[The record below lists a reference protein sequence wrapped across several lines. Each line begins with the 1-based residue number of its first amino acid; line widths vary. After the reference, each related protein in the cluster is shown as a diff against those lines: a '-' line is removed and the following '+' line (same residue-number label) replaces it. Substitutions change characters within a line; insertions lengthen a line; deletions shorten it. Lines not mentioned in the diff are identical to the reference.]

1 MDAMRQAIDK
11 LTTQFLRFILPV
23 TALVLPLFFLPLTTE
38 FFVVNKNLVILIAG
52 SLALSAWLVRNITRR
67 RIHLSLTPAAIPLL
81 LLSTVYLISSF
92 VQSPSPYLAL
102 TGRTAII
109 IALTALYI
117 GVTSSQKNK
126 LVINLTFAALIVSAA
141 VASLLSLYSFLGL
154 SAALAAPAWLT
165 GKTFNLIG
173 GPIPFLTFI
182 VPLIPVSL
190 YLALSAGRWLTKA
203 ALLFATLLLTA
214 ASLAQLSLLLPGSGN
229 QLFILPIA
237 AGWSIAVDIFKN
249 ARSALLGTGPE
260 TFLSAFTRLKPAN
273 LNQSALWDTRFT
285 SSSNEFFT
293 VLTTVGL
300 LGAFFW
306 LLAFIRSIRLG
317 LAQIGAKKTAPDL
330 IASLILVTTSLLAN
344 FAIPANPTLLGLT
357 VIGLAL
363 LSLSLKLHTD
373 LVQDISLN
381 LTAVSL
387 SDTGNYSDVPETKTA
402 GFQLLPWLTAIV
414 LLPLLAYFWFV
425 AGRAYAADLATFKAL
440 STINT
445 NATESYNQ
453 QIRAYTLDPYN
464 PYYRINFAQTSLAL
478 ANTIA
483 SRKDLTDQDKSNI
496 TQLVQQAIREAKNA
510 TALDPANVLTWENLA
525 NTYRQLINFAEG
537 ASDWAI
543 ASYNQAISLDPN
555 NPRLHLELGGL
566 FFALKDYDSA
576 GKLYERA
583 IELKPNWANSHYNL
597 AQIMKLKRDNP
608 RALDQLR
615 AVLQLLDTSSEDY
628 KKVQTEID
636 ELSQQVRAAATS
648 QTGLESTSPAP
659 LPSITPKVSLPKEAA
674 PNLPN

>member
-11 LTTQFLRFILPV
+11 LTTQLLRFILPV
-23 TALVLPLFFLPLTTE
+23 TALILPLFFLPLTTE
-38 FFVVNKNLVILIAG
+38 FFVVNKNLVIFIAG
-52 SLALSAWLVRNITRR
+52 SLALLAWLVRNITRR

-81 LLSTVYLISSF
+81 LLSIVYLISAF
-92 VQSPSPYLAL
+92 IQSPSPYLAL

-126 LVINLTFAALIVSAA
+126 LVINLTFAALIVSAGL
-141 VASLLSLYSFLGL
+141 ASLLSLYSYLGL
-154 SAALAAPAWLT
+154 SAALSAPAWLT
-165 GKTFNLIG
+165 GKTFNVIG
-173 GPIPFLTFI
+173 GPIPFLTFV

-190 YLALSAGRWLTKA
+190 YLALTAGRWLTKA

-214 ASLAQLSLLLPGSGN
+214 ASLAQISLILPASGN
-229 QLFILPIA
+229 QLFILPLA
-237 AGWSIAVDIFKN
+237 TGWSIAVDIFKN
-249 ARSALLGTGPE
+249 ARTALLGTGPE
-260 TFLSAFTRLKPAN
+260 TFLSAFTRLKPIA
-273 LNQSALWDTRFT
+273 LNQGGLWDTRFT

-293 VLTTVGL
+293 ILTSVGL

-306 LLAFIRSIRLG
+306 LLAFIRSLRLG
-317 LAQIGAKKTAPDL
+317 LAQISARKTSPDF

-344 FAIPANPTLLGLT
+344 FTIPANPALLGLT

-387 SDTGNYSDVPETKTA
+387 SDTGNYTDAPETKTT

-414 LLPLLAYFWFV
+414 LLPLLGYFWFV

-453 QIRAYTLDPYN
+453 QIQAYTLDPYN

-543 ASYNQAISLDPN
+543 ASYGQAISLDPN

-576 GKLYERA
+576 GRLYERA

-597 AQIMKLKRDNP
+597 AQIMKLKKDNL

-628 KKVQTEID
+628 KKVQTEI
-636 ELSQQVRAAATS
+636 EEVSQQTRAAQAS
-648 QTGLESTSPAP
+648 QTGLEPTSPAP
-659 LPSITPKVSLPKEAA
+659 LPSITPKVNLPEEAA

>member
-1 MDAMRQAIDK
+1 MRQVIDK
-11 LTTQFLRFILPV
+11 LATQILRFILPV

-52 SLALSAWLVRNITRR
+52 SLALLAWLVRNITRR
-67 RIHLSLTPAAIPLL
+67 RVHLSLTPATVPLL
-81 LLSTVYLISSF
+81 LLSAVYLISAF
-92 VQSPSPYLAL
+92 VQSPSPYLAV

-109 IALTALYI
+109 IALTALYV

-126 LVINLTFAALIVSAA
+126 PVINLTFAALIVSAA
-141 VASLLSLYSFLGL
+141 VASLLSLYSYLGL
-154 SAALAAPAWLT
+154 SAALSAPAWLT
-165 GKTFNLIG
+165 GKTFNLVG
-173 GPIPFLTFI
+173 GPIPFLTFVI
-182 VPLIPVSL
+182 PLIPVAL
-190 YLALSAGRWLTKA
+190 YLAATAGHWLTKA
-203 ALLFATLLLTA
+203 VLLFATLLLTA
-214 ASLAQLSLLLPGSGN
+214 ASLAQISLIIPGSGN
-229 QLFILPIA
+229 QLFILPIS

-249 ARSALLGTGPE
+249 ARTALLGTGPE
-260 TFLSAFTRLKPAN
+260 TFLTAFTRLKPLS
-273 LNQSALWDTRFT
+273 LNQGLLWDTRFT

-293 VLTTVGL
+293 ILTTVGL

-306 LLAFIRSIRLG
+306 LLSFIKSIRAG
-317 LAQIGAKKTAPDL
+317 LSQIGAKKASPDL
-330 IASLILVTTSLLAN
+330 IAGLILVCTSLLAN
-344 FAIPANPTLLGLT
+344 LAIPANPTLLGLT
-357 VIGLAL
+357 FIALAV

-373 LVQDISLN
+373 LIKDISLN
-381 LTAVSL
+381 LSAVSL
-387 SDTGNYSDVPETKTA
+387 GDETSHYDLLRETKKE
-402 GFQLLPWLTAIV
+402 GFQLLPWIVAIILIPILV
-414 LLPLLAYFWFV
+414 YFWYWEV
-425 AGRAYAADLATFKAL
+425 RTYAADLATYRAL

-453 QIRAYTLDPYN
+453 QIRAYTLDPHN
-464 PYYRINFAQTSLAL
+464 PYYRINFTQTSLAL

-483 SRKDLTDQDKSNI
+483 ARRDLTDQDKSNI

-510 TALDPANVLTWENLA
+510 TALDPANVLTWENLS

-583 IELKPNWANSHYNL
+583 IELKSNWANSHYNL
-597 AQIMKLKRDNP
+597 AQIMKLKKDNP
-608 RALDQLR
+608 RAIDQLR
-615 AVLQLLDTSSEDY
+615 AVLQLLDSTSEDY
-628 KKVQTEID
+628 KKVQAEI
-636 ELSQQVRAAATS
+636 EEINKQTKAQAGETS
-648 QTGLESTSPAP
+648 LETASPAP
-659 LPSITPKVSLPKEAA
+659 LPSVTPKVSLPKESA